1 MISRICIIYYICCG
15 GYCGE
20 YNNNIFWGVNYNL
33 KYGKKVK
40 IKTNYKYFRINNG
53 LKTISTPPRRKYNT
67 STTFLDTKNIYNRR
81 AHFNLNGR

>member
-20 YNNNIFWGVNYNL
+20 YYNNIFWGVNYNL

-40 IKTNYKYFRINNG
+40 IKNK
-53 LKTISTPPRRKYNT
+53 L
-67 STTFLDTKNIYNRR
+67 
-81 AHFNLNGR
+81 